1 MQVQSALY
9 STFIAIHHLRNKKKT
24 GASQLSQGLLGLLPG
39 ISQWLTGTS
48 PVTIPGKIMGSISAQ
63 FSSCFKK
70 GKMKSCNLSILTA
83 FIEVAVL

>member
-24 GASQLSQGLLGLLPG
+24 GASQLSQRLLSLLPG

-48 PVTIPGKIMGSISAQ
+48 PVTIPGKITGCISAQ

-70 GKMKSCNLSILTA
+70 AN
-83 FIEVAVL
+83 AVL